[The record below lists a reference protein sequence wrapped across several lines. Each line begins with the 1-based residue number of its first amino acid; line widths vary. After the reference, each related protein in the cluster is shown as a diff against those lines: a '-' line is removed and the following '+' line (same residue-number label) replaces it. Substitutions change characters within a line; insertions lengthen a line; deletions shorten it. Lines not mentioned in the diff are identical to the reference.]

1 VTDGQSSGGAATANW
16 GDSPVLQATTAW
28 INNRKSLSETG
39 TARFNLA
46 RGAINI
52 MKRAYPQYLASGGE
66 QLPRELLTII
76 YPLSY
81 WDLIKK
87 YSTQNDLDPY
97 LVAALMSQESTFVAE
112 IRSSANAYGLTQ
124 IRLKPGAE
132 GAAKITVTARGANLP
147 LPPTPLTGPVV
158 FQAQATNGECW
169 SAEYDA
175 PFSRNE
181 PGVFKANP
189 TVP

>member
-1 VTDGQSSGGAATANW
+1 MGVVARR
-16 GDSPVLQATTAW
+16 GDEPRRLRRPVRHLE
-28 INNRKSLSETG
+28 LH
-39 TARFNLA
+39 L
-46 RGAINI
+46 
-52 MKRAYPQYLASGGE
+52 
-66 QLPRELLTII
+66 LPLRR
-76 YPLSY
+76 
-81 WDLIKK
+81 
-87 YSTQNDLDPY
+87 QR
-97 LVAALMSQESTFVAE
+97 VAAAAHDARRAAGNFCGRIECWRQLGGTQGTIQWVYNSG
-112 IRSSANAYGLTQ
+112 NAYGLTQ
-124 IRLKPGAE
+124 IRLKPGGE